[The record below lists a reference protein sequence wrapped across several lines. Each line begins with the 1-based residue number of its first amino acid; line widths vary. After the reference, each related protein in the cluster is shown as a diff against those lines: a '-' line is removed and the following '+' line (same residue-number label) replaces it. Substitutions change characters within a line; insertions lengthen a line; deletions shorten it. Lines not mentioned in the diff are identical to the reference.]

1 MFYGLRG
8 SRVTW
13 WCWCFTNAYAHTD
26 TRQSHRTQQQNI
38 ATRTA
43 KTKHKIATTSRV
55 YEMNFFRPFLCSRWI
70 YVQALNSIK
79 TIFSYVLHMPRLEYI
94 KRRNMLRN
102 ISEKKGFASPDS
114 EKFPQTKRFDLKLAS
129 TRFVLHKREKHSQ
142 PAASRWYAKVSLK
155 NVSRNR
161 KPYPRSHC
169 KREHLLRFSVSFKE
183 NSFPSSAM
191 CSELIFQ

>member
-1 MFYGLRG
+1 MVWGALGWLGGVGALQTLTHTQTPASHTARNNKTLR
-8 SRVTW
+8 REQRKRNTKL
-13 WCWCFTNAYAHTD
+13 
-26 TRQSHRTQQQNI
+26 QQQ
-38 ATRTA
+38 AA
-43 KTKHKIATTSRV
+43 FTKWI
-55 YEMNFFRPFLCSRWI
+55 FFRPFLCSRWI

-169 KREHLLRFSVSFKE
+169 KQHLLRFSVSFKE